1 MAGNLGEETLRIAG
15 SVVVTNDDGIEA
27 DGLQHLVAALE
38 PHVEGAFYVVAP
50 SKCYS
55 GCSQQVSMSHGIAV
69 ERMGER
75 HFAVDGSPADC
86 ARLALTHL
94 VPDCRLLIS
103 GINHGGNM
111 GHDILL
117 SGTVGAARES
127 AVMGVSAVALSQYFQ
142 GQRDVDWSASAALAL
157 VALSTIMEEP
167 AGDEAALWN
176 VNLPHR
182 PKGTEGI
189 PEIIFSHPCT
199 AALPVAYAAS
209 DQVYTYDGARYHE
222 RLQAPGTDVS
232 VCFGGGISISRLAV
246 GPMSYRAG

>member
-1 MAGNLGEETLRIAG
+1 MAENVGEEALRIAG
-15 SVVVTNDDGIEA
+15 PVVVTNDDGIEA
-27 DGLQHLVAALE
+27 DGLQHLVTALE
-38 PHVEGAFYVVAP
+38 AQVDGGVYVVAP

-69 ERMGER
+69 ERVGER
-75 HFAVDGSPADC
+75 HFAVHGSPADC

-94 VPDCRLLIS
+94 VPDCRLLLS

-127 AVMGVSAVALSQYFQ
+127 AVMGVPSVALSQYFQ
-142 GQRDVDWSASAALAL
+142 GQRHMDWSASAQLAMVALA
-157 VALSTIMEEP
+157 TILREPTGEEV
-167 AGDEAALWN
+167 ALWN

-182 PKGTEGI
+182 PQGSEGR
-189 PEIIFSHPCT
+189 PEIVFSHPCT
-199 AALPVAYAAS
+199 ASLPVAYGVA
-209 DQVYTYDGARYHE
+209 DDVYTYDGARYHE

-232 VCFGGGISISRLAV
+232 ACFGGDVSVSRLAV
-246 GPMSYRAG
+246 GPMPYHTE

>member
-1 MAGNLGEETLRIAG
+1 MAENAG
-15 SVVVTNDDGIEA
+15 LLAPPISGPVVVTNDDGVDA
-27 DGLQHLVAALE
+27 DGLKHLASALE
-38 PHVEGAFYVVAP
+38 ALVDGDVYIVAP

-55 GCSQQVSMSHGIAV
+55 GCSQQVSMSQGIAV
-69 ERMGER
+69 APLGER

-94 VPDCRLLIS
+94 VPNCRLLLS

-127 AVMGVSAVALSQYFQ
+127 AIMGVPSVALSQYFQ
-142 GQRDVDWSASAALAL
+142 GQRDVNWSVSAAWAMRALAVIL
-157 VALSTIMEEP
+157 QEFTGEE
-167 AGDEAALWN
+167 GALWN

-182 PKGTEGI
+182 PPGSEEV
-189 PEIIFSHPCT
+189 PEILFTQPCT
-199 AALPVAYAAS
+199 AALPVAYGER
-209 DQVYTYDGARYHE
+209 DGVYTYDGARYHE

-232 VCFGGGISISRLAV
+232 ACFGGDISVSRLAV
-246 GPMSYRAG
+246 GPTPYLPQ